1 MGGVGV
7 GRGMRIMP
15 GSPEVKTVELPE
27 LTPDATGMP
36 ALDRKG
42 KEGWEGENG
51 YGNGLYADE
60 QNQERDLGPEEYQY
74 VYENGNENGN
84 GNDDKHEC
92 EYDHRY
98 EYDYDNDNDNGERDT
113 TDNGNGK
120 RNAEQKEVTS
130 VLPVAGDRQ
139 DSSKEEEE
147 DGERKSLV
155 ENEVEAEAGAATEI
169 EGGGEGGGKEEQ
181 EVDEMLG
188 TDAVEAKINRK
199 VRVRAV
205 QLAFPS
211 LLCRSIFQTLTLTTL
226 FLAPPPP
233 LPPPP
238 FLPFPFPLPPRQH
251 PKTDSRS

>member
-27 LTPDATGMP
+27 LTPDATGVP

-60 QNQERDLGPEEYQY
+60 QNQEPDLGPEEYQY
-74 VYENGNENGN
+74 LYENGNENGN

-113 TDNGNGK
+113 TDNGDGK
-120 RNAEQKEVTS
+120 RNAGQKEVTN

-139 DSSKEEEE
+139 DSSKGEEE

-155 ENEVEAEAGAATEI
+155 ENEVEAEAGAETEI
-169 EGGGEGGGKEEQ
+169 EGEGEGEGGGKEEQ

-211 LLCRSIFQTLTLTTL
+211 FFAALSFKL
-226 FLAPPPP
+226 
-233 LPPPP
+233 
-238 FLPFPFPLPPRQH
+238 
-251 PKTDSRS
+251 

>member
-1 MGGVGV
+1 
-7 GRGMRIMP
+7 MP

-27 LTPDATGMP
+27 LTPDATGVP

-60 QNQERDLGPEEYQY
+60 QNQEPDLGPEEYQY
-74 VYENGNENGN
+74 LYENGNENGN

-113 TDNGNGK
+113 TDNGDGK
-120 RNAEQKEVTS
+120 RNAGQKEVTN

-139 DSSKEEEE
+139 DSSKGEEE

-155 ENEVEAEAGAATEI
+155 ENEVEAEAGAGTEI
-169 EGGGEGGGKEEQ
+169 EGEGEGEGGGKEEQ

-233 LPPPP
+233 PLSFPHSPSLFTFSL
-238 FLPFPFPLPPRQH
+238 FLPANPPKNR
-251 PKTDSRS
+251 

>member
-1 MGGVGV
+1 
-7 GRGMRIMP
+7 MP

-27 LTPDATGMP
+27 LTPDATGVP

-74 VYENGNENGN
+74 LYENGN

-120 RNAEQKEVTS
+120 RNAGQKEVTN

-139 DSSKEEEE
+139 DSSKGEEE

-155 ENEVEAEAGAATEI
+155 ENEVEAEAGAGTEI
-169 EGGGEGGGKEEQ
+169 EGEGEGGGKEEQ

-233 LPPPP
+233 PLSFPHSPSLFTFSL
-238 FLPFPFPLPPRQH
+238 FLPANPPKNR
-251 PKTDSRS
+251 